1 MANRH
6 LAHEETSRTMKSLR
20 VHLASRSYPIVVG
33 RGAIRYALTL
43 LRQRK
48 HPVNTLCIV
57 TTSIVRRLH
66 GERFHQLLEHRGYPC
81 KIVVIPD
88 TESSKSITQY
98 QRLLKHLILYRASSQ
113 SILIALG
120 GGVVGD
126 LVGFTAATFKRG
138 IPYLQIPTTLLAQ
151 VDSAIGGKTAIDLP
165 AGKNLVGAFYQPI
178 GVISDTD
185 CLGTLPTRQLRSG
198 LAEVVKY
205 GILGDPTLFR
215 YVERHTDQL
224 LSGTPEHLAW
234 IVIRCAMAK
243 ARLVEQDEYDRRNI
257 RMALNLGHTIGHAI
271 EAAAAYSRR
280 YDHGQAVAIG
290 MVGAARL
297 SQRLNLCSSS
307 TVQRL
312 TQLLRQLKLPIAC
325 PKVPPSSILAAMH
338 HDKKFT
344 SSGNRFVLPTRIGHV
359 VIRSNIPDHMI
370 HEVVCELA
378 QAKPPRS

>member
-1 MANRH
+1 
-6 LAHEETSRTMKSLR
+6 MKSLR
-20 VHLASRSYPIVVG
+20 VRLASRSYPIVVG
-33 RGAIRYALTL
+33 RGAIRYTLTL
-43 LRQRK
+43 LQQRR
-48 HPVNTLCIV
+48 HPVDTLCVV

-66 GERFHQLLEHRGYPC
+66 GERLRQLLERHGYPC
-81 KIVVIPD
+81 KIIVIPD

-98 QRLLKHLILYRASSQ
+98 QRLLKHLVHYRASHQ
-113 SILIALG
+113 TILIALG

-178 GVISDTD
+178 GVISDID
-185 CLGTLPTRQLRSG
+185 CLGTLPTRQIRSG

-205 GILGDPTLFR
+205 GVLGDPTLFR
-215 YVERHTDQL
+215 YVEQHADQL
-224 LSGTPEHLAW
+224 LSGAQEDLVW
-234 IVIRCAMAK
+234 VVIRCQMAK

-257 RMALNLGHTIGHAI
+257 RMILNLGHTIGHAI
-271 EAAAAYSRR
+271 EAAAAYSRC

-297 SQRLNLCSSS
+297 SQHLNICSSS

-312 TQLLRQLKLPIAC
+312 TQLLQQLKLPITC
-325 PKVPPSSILAAMH
+325 PKVPPSRILAAMQ

-359 VIRSNIPDHMI
+359 VIHSNIPAHML

-378 QAKPPRS
+378 QTKPPRS